1 MCKQLNHDEKWSLSL
16 AVRLTFRLS
25 RRTHGAGLFG
35 GTAKP
40 KVNILPRDVPI
51 YFVPSEPAVLICF
64 NQHFVVNNLMN
75 KMISLQIQNLG
86 VITGLRKNN
95 KHGTKKQAKARR

>member
-1 MCKQLNHDEKWSLSL
+1 MWKQLNPDEKWSLSL
-16 AVRLTFRLS
+16 AVRLTLRLS

-40 KVNILPRDVPI
+40 KVNILPSQ
-51 YFVPSEPAVLICF
+51 FNFFPSEPAVLIF
-64 NQHFVVNNLMN
+64 YNQHFVVNNQLM
-75 KMISLQIQNLG
+75 KIISLQMQNLG

-95 KHGTKKQAKARR
+95 KHGTKK